1 MDFSEITLDVAGD
14 IDKAIAA
21 ILREGI
27 SPDKKIELVADVL
40 KQTGR
45 ELHSKLYSLSSEV
58 FGSAAM
64 LSGGYGAEMADQ
76 AERLAV
82 KIVRNSAL
90 NRQTAAMLLKEYCDV
105 VLAAAQ
111 HEAFTNA
118 KSMQKHPT
126 LTRRANVGK
135 PDCAWCQKKAGVYVD
150 PTSDD
155 FKRHHKC
162 DCVFEVSGY
171 NSRNGVLKNFKKG

>member
-1 MDFSEITLDVAGD
+1 M
-14 IDKAIAA
+14 
-21 ILREGI
+21 
-27 SPDKKIELVADVL
+27 
-40 KQTGR
+40 
-45 ELHSKLYSLSSEV
+45 LSS
-58 FGSAAM
+58 
-64 LSGGYGAEMADQ
+64 GYDAELADQ

-90 NRQTAAMLLKEYCDV
+90 NRQTAVMLLKEYSDV

-135 PDCAWCQKKAGVYVD
+135 PDCAWCQKKAGVYVN

-155 FKRHHKC
+155 FKRHCKC

>member
-14 IDKAIAA
+14 INKAIAA
-21 ILREGI
+21 ILRESI

-90 NRQTAAMLLKEYCDV
+90 NRQTAAMLLKEYCGVGDG
-105 VLAAAQ
+105 AARS
-111 HEAFTNA
+111 F
-118 KSMQKHPT
+118 
-126 LTRRANVGK
+126 
-135 PDCAWCQKKAGVYVD
+135 
-150 PTSDD
+150 
-155 FKRHHKC
+155 
-162 DCVFEVSGY
+162 
-171 NSRNGVLKNFKKG
+171 